1 MRRVNHCHPLL
12 LIVGQGKKGAGL
24 LLHGL
29 LQRLID
35 AVVDQIKETDIA
47 GGVAQVGEKCRFFSG
62 VRVAGQI
69 QYR

>member
-1 MRRVNHCHPLL
+1 VNHCHALL
-12 LIVGQGKKGAGL
+12 LSVGQGKKGAGL
-24 LLHGL
+24 LYGL

-47 GGVAQVGEKCRFFSG
+47 GGVAQVGEKRRFFSG